1 VLAGG
6 YPIASGTCDPGF
18 CDSPL
23 VNDFLGSKA
32 TINVDMAASYDITD
46 WATLTLDALNLTNQT
61 TNRWAYAATRDTT
74 LYSSTGRQIFLGVRL
89 KY

>member
-1 VLAGG
+1 MYYLWALAG
-6 YPIASGTCDPGF
+6 
-18 CDSPL
+18 DSPL

-32 TINVDMAASYDITD
+32 TVNVDMSASYDITN

-61 TNRWAYAATRDTT
+61 SNRWAYQATQDPT
-74 LYSSTGRQIFLGVRL
+74 LYSSTGRQIFMGIRL